1 MLKSILNR
9 HKVYYKNPLQ
19 YDSYDEISDE
29 ENNEISLE
37 LEQLTSDDL
46 EIVKSG
52 QIRKLI

>member
-19 YDSYDEISDE
+19 YDSYNEISDE
-29 ENNEISLE
+29 ENDEISLE

-46 EIVKSG
+46 EIVKSEM
-52 QIRKLI
+52 IYI